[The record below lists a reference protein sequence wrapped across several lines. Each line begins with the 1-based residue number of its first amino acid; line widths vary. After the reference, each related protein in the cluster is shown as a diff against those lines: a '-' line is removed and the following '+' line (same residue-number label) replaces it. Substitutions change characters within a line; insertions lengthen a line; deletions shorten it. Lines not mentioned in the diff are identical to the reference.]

1 MPNVKYKLIDIE
13 KLLGKITRSN
23 KVRSVSTAYLS
34 PFRLSNLCVIDFG
47 IAGGVVWAL
56 CVSLFTIL
64 AFNGKAL
71 LITNYLET
79 VYPGYSISY
88 LATATEI
95 LFSLGIGIVMGFVG
109 GFLFAA
115 YVALLYNFFVGP
127 AAYRVWVTIKGTI
140 PEGKP
145 VVLIN
150 NHNKEHLTTKEN
162 PYTVVILA
170 NPFIES
176 PSNSSSKPAEFKID
190 PILNKPDIFKAKVSL
205 ILSGLANNY
214 VVQHFMPKIRF
225 VAIFD
230 PAMGELDQFDQ
241 KRILTGE
248 ELKDMSSDQQKWHE
262 MAARALC
269 REYFVGGIIGPV
281 QGRINRYL
289 ERRYPAIGRTDIV
302 FAVTASE
309 THIRS
314 SARFTVDDETGV
326 ADSFIFRAT
335 PDAPQLK
342 GYYRPYAEI
351 PGMVAYSA
359 WDERLKTPIHE
370 FAHAMSSSKNGLID
384 DEYYDD
390 LFYDTTKTIVI
401 NKRHATAEMDINKDK
416 IFQPGELPLIFS
428 QYIENGRIRE
438 FLTDKFRFTLSF
450 WRSFVP
456 GRASARIP
464 CTMDRSG
471 ELHQFDLLIHHFM
484 SRRLNA
490 KVG

>member
-1 MPNVKYKLIDIE
+1 MPTVLYKLIDVE
-13 KLLGKITRSN
+13 KLRIKIKESN
-23 KVRSVSTAYLS
+23 KVTSVSTTYLS
-34 PFRLSNLCVIDFG
+34 PFRLSNLSVVDFG
-47 IAGGVVWAL
+47 IACGIIWAI

-64 AFNGKAL
+64 ALNGKAL
-71 LITNYLET
+71 LITNYLES
-79 VYPGYSISY
+79 VYPGYNIS
-88 LATATEI
+88 LLPTAIET
-95 LFSLGIGIVMGFVG
+95 LFNLGIGLVMGFVG
-109 GFLFAA
+109 GFLFGT

-127 AAYRVWVTIKGTI
+127 ASHRVRVRIKGKI

-150 NHNKEHLTTKEN
+150 NNNKGHLTANKN

-176 PSNSSSKPAEFKID
+176 LASDSSKAVEFKID
-190 PILNKPDIFKAKVSL
+190 PILNYPEIFKAKVSL
-205 ILSGLANNY
+205 ILSSLANNY

-225 VAIFD
+225 VAVFD
-230 PAMGELDQFDQ
+230 PAMGEIDHFDQ
-241 KRILTGE
+241 KRILSDE
-248 ELKDMSSDQQKWHE
+248 ELQDMTPDEQKSHE

-269 REYFVGGIIGPV
+269 REYLIGGVIEPV
-281 QGRINRYL
+281 QTRINRYI
-289 ERRYPAIGRTDIV
+289 ERGYPEVGRVDIV

-314 SARFTVDDETGV
+314 SARFTLDDESDV
-326 ADSFIFRAT
+326 ADSFIFRAN

-342 GYYRPYAEI
+342 GYYRPGSEI

-359 WDERLKTPIHE
+359 WDDRLKTPVHE
-370 FAHAMSSSKNGLID
+370 FAHAMSSTKNGLID

-401 NKRHATAEMDINKDK
+401 NKRHATEEMDINKDQ
-416 IFQPGELPLIFS
+416 IFQTSELPLLFS
-428 QYIENGRIRE
+428 QYIEDGRIRE
-438 FLTDKFRFTLSF
+438 FLTDKHRYTPFF

-456 GRASARIP
+456 ARSSARIP

-471 ELHQFDLLIHHFM
+471 EFHQFDLLIRHFM
-484 SRRLNA
+484 FRRLKA